1 MPRVLLVDDEPAILR
16 LLQTV
21 LALADFEV
29 VASRSAA
36 DAVLCLQQ
44 ERFDLVLTDM
54 RMETVT
60 AGYDVVKAALQLQ
73 PRPKIVI
80 LTAFPIPASQWKP
93 SGADALIVKGTGI
106 CNLPEQL
113 RSLMGHQQ
121 KKSPNR

>member
-21 LALADFEV
+21 LAMADFEI
-29 VASRSAA
+29 ATARSAA
-36 DAVLCLQQ
+36 DAVLRLHQ
-44 ERFDLVLTDM
+44 EPFDLVLTDM

-60 AGYDVVKAALQLQ
+60 AGYDVVKAALKLH

-80 LTAFPIPASQWKP
+80 LTAFPVPATQWKS
-93 SGADALIVKGTGI
+93 SGADALIVKGTDI

-113 RSLMGHQQ
+113 RELMG
-121 KKSPNR
+121 R